1 MKLNELEPMIDSL
14 KEELSQ
20 TAAGGEKHIKAASKR
35 ARAILNELKKN
46 ITALKQE
53 LVELDKEN

>member
-1 MKLNELEPMIDSL
+1 MKLNELESVIDSL

-20 TAAGGEKHIKAASKR
+20 TAVGGDNHIKAASKR

-53 LVELDKEN
+53 LLDLDRSN

>member
-1 MKLNELEPMIDSL
+1 MKLNELESVIDSL

-20 TAAGGEKHIKAASKR
+20 TAVGGDKHIKAASKR
-35 ARAILNELKKN
+35 ARTILNELKKN

-53 LVELDKEN
+53 LVDLDKSN